1 MTIILSA
8 RFRSTLSSARKR
20 RSDRR
25 AIAAVAVLFLLAK

>member
-1 MTIILSA
+1 MATLSV
-8 RFRSTLSSARKR
+8 SSARKR